1 VPVAPVDVAAAAVTA
16 LTSHRDRPRVPE
28 RLLGPEWLSARDRV
42 AVLAA
47 VLGKPITIREVSA
60 DEHQAVLAR
69 VRPEPI
75 AGQKVMMLAAAPR
88 SLRDCPVLPLRR
100 RRTRYSV
107 WAAANTAA
115 FGVEG
120 R

>member
-1 VPVAPVDVAAAAVTA
+1 VSHEETYADVLVVGAT
-16 LTSHRDRPRVPE
+16 
-28 RLLGPEWLSARDRV
+28 
-42 AVLAA
+42 
-47 VLGKPITIREVSA
+47 GKPITIREVSA

-75 AGQKVMMLAAAPR
+75 ARQKVTMLAAAPR
-88 SLRDCPVLPLRR
+88 SIRDCPVLPPGR

-107 WAAANTAA
+107 WAAADAAA